1 MPIKIINKKMDI
13 SIDFGITVT
22 DIIKKDN
29 DVLWHEMT
37 LSKEEPSLSLLKHLF
52 TDIDFNSGVNLLAV
66 TGGKHLNLGDEIE
79 STKIVH
85 VNEIDAVGEGAMN
98 LSSLSGKDP
107 IIIVSAGSGTACIL
121 AQDGNFM
128 HCSGTGVGGGTVLG
142 LSKLLLGTTDPVEIA
157 ELAKAGNE
165 SGVDLILEDVVSGPI
180 GELPSDT
187 TAVNFG
193 KISKIDSEISKEDI
207 AAGIVNLVGQTA
219 ARVATSVATTFNAKE
234 IVVVGRSPSFN
245 GLKNSLEQAASI
257 MGFSPH
263 FPKNGEYASA
273 LGALLVAEK
282 NPSD

>member
-1 MPIKIINKKMDI
+1 MDI

-22 DIIKKDN
+22 DILKRN
-29 DVLWHEMT
+29 QGVMSHQMT
-37 LSKEEPSLSLLKHLF
+37 LSKEEPSQALLNKLLS
-52 TDIDFNSGVNLLAV
+52 DVNFKSEVNFLAV
-66 TGGKHLNLGDEIE
+66 TGGKHLNIGDKIE
-79 STKIVH
+79 STRVIH
-85 VNEIDAVGEGAMN
+85 VNEIEAIGEGAMN
-98 LSSLSGKDP
+98 LSGLSEKNP
-107 IIIVSAGSGTACIL
+107 TIIVSAGSGTACIL
-121 AQDGNFM
+121 AKEGNFV

-142 LSKLLLGTTDPVEIA
+142 LSKLLLGTTDPIEIA
-157 ELAKAGNE
+157 ELAIQGNE
-165 SGVDLILEDVVSGPI
+165 SSVDLILEDVVSGPI

-193 KISKIDSEISKEDI
+193 KVSKIDSEISREDI

-219 ARVATSVATTFNAKE
+219 ARVATSVATTFNARE

-273 LGALLVAEK
+273 LGAMLVAEK
-282 NPSD
+282 KPF

>member
-1 MPIKIINKKMDI
+1 MEI

-22 DIIKKDN
+22 DIIKRDN
-29 DVLWHEMT
+29 DVLLHEMT

-98 LSSLSGKDP
+98 LSGLSGKDP

-121 AQDGNFM
+121 AQDGNFI

-142 LSKLLLGTTDPVEIA
+142 LSKLLLGTIDPVEIA

-193 KISKIDSEISKEDI
+193 KISKIDSEISKQDI

-219 ARVATSVATTFNAKE
+219 ARVATSVATTFNARE

>member
-1 MPIKIINKKMDI
+1 MDI

-22 DIIKKDN
+22 DIIKRDN
-29 DVLWHEMT
+29 GVLSHEMT
-37 LSKEEPSLSLLKHLF
+37 LTKQDPDLSLLKDFLSEINF
-52 TDIDFNSGVNLLAV
+52 KTDVNLLAV

-79 STKIVH
+79 STKIIH

-98 LSSLSGKDP
+98 LSGLSNENP
-107 IIIVSAGSGTACIL
+107 TIIVSAGSGTACIL
-121 AQDGNFM
+121 AQDGNYM

-142 LSKLLLGTTDPVEIA
+142 LSKLLLDTTDPTEIA
-157 ELAKAGNE
+157 ELAKLGNE

-193 KISKIDSEISKEDI
+193 KISKIDSDISKQDI

-219 ARVATSVATTFNAKE
+219 ARIATSVATTFNAKE

-263 FPKNGEYASA
+263 FPENGEYASA

-282 NPSD
+282 NPSGF

>member
-1 MPIKIINKKMDI
+1 MDI

-22 DIIKKDN
+22 DIIKRDN
-29 DVLWHEMT
+29 GVISHEMN
-37 LSKEEPSLSLLKHLF
+37 LSKEEPSLNLLNNLF
-52 TDIDFNSGVNLLAV
+52 SDLDFKSDVDLLAV
-66 TGGKHLNLGDEIE
+66 TGGKHLNLGDKIE

-85 VNEIDAVGEGAMN
+85 VNEIDAIGEGAMN
-98 LSSLSGKDP
+98 LSGLSRKNP

-121 AQDGNFM
+121 AQDGNFI
-128 HCSGTGVGGGTVLG
+128 HCSGTGVGGGTILG
-142 LSKLLLGTTDPVEIA
+142 LSKLLLGTTDPIEIA
-157 ELAKAGNE
+157 KLAKEGNE

-193 KISKIDSEISKEDI
+193 KISKIDSEISKQDI

-219 ARVATSVATTFNAKE
+219 ARIATSVATTFNAKE

>member
-1 MPIKIINKKMDI
+1 MDI

-22 DIIKKDN
+22 DIMKRDE
-29 DVLWHEMT
+29 DVLSHQMT
-37 LSKEEPSLSLLKHLF
+37 LSKEEPSLSLLKKLLP
-52 TDIDFNSGVNLLAV
+52 DIDFKSDVNFLAV
-66 TGGKHLNLGDEIE
+66 TGGKHLNLGNKID
-79 STKIVH
+79 STKIIH

-98 LSSLSGKDP
+98 LSGLSDKSP
-107 IIIVSAGSGTACIL
+107 TIIVSAGSGTACIL
-121 AQDGNFM
+121 AQGGSFV

-142 LSKLLLGTTDPVEIA
+142 LSKLLLGTTNPVEIA

-193 KISKIDSEISKEDI
+193 KISKIDSEISKQDI

-219 ARVATSVATTFNAKE
+219 ARIATSVATTFNAKE

-263 FPKNGEYASA
+263 FPNNGEYASA
-273 LGALLVAEK
+273 LGALLIAEK

>member
-1 MPIKIINKKMDI
+1 MDI

-22 DIIKKDN
+22 DIIKRDN
-29 DVLWHEMT
+29 GVLSHEMKLT
-37 LSKEEPSLSLLKHLF
+37 KQDPDLFLLKNLF
-52 TDIDFNSGVNLLAV
+52 SDINFETDVNLLAV

-79 STKIVH
+79 STKIIH

-98 LSSLSGKDP
+98 LSGLSNENP
-107 IIIVSAGSGTACIL
+107 TVIVSAGSGTACIL
-121 AQDGNFM
+121 AQDGNYI

-142 LSKLLLGTTDPVEIA
+142 LSKLLLDTTDPTEIA
-157 ELAKAGNE
+157 ELAKLGNE

-193 KISKIDSEISKEDI
+193 KISKIDSNISKQDI

-219 ARVATSVATTFNAKE
+219 ARIATSVATTFNAKE
-234 IVVVGRSPSFN
+234 IVVVGRSPSFI

-263 FPKNGEYASA
+263 FPENGEYASA

>member
-1 MPIKIINKKMDI
+1 MDI

-22 DIIKKDN
+22 DIIKREKGVISHD
-29 DVLWHEMT
+29 MM
-37 LSKEEPSLSLLKHLF
+37 LSKEEPSLKLLENLF
-52 TDIDFNSGVNLLAV
+52 SDVNLETEINLLAV
-66 TGGKHLNLGDEIE
+66 TGGKHLNLGDKIKSTEI
-79 STKIVH
+79 IH
-85 VNEIDAVGEGAMN
+85 VNEIDAIGEGAMHLSG
-98 LSSLSGKDP
+98 LSSNTH

-121 AQDGNFM
+121 ANDRSYM
-128 HCSGTGVGGGTVLG
+128 HCSGTGVGGGTILG
-142 LSKLLLGTTDPVEIA
+142 LSKLLLGTADPVEFA
-157 ELAKAGNE
+157 ELAKTGNE

-180 GELPSDT
+180 GLLPSDT

-193 KISKIDSEISKEDI
+193 KISKIDSEISKQDI

-245 GLKNSLEQAASI
+245 GLKKSLEQAASI

>member
-1 MPIKIINKKMDI
+1 MDI

-22 DIIKKDN
+22 DIIKRHD
-29 DVLWHEMT
+29 DVILHEMT
-37 LSKEEPSLSLLKHLF
+37 LSKEEPSPSLLSQLF
-52 TDIDFNSGVNLLAV
+52 SDIDFKSDVNLLAV
-66 TGGKHLNLGDEIE
+66 TGGKHLNLGDKIE
-79 STKIVH
+79 STKIIH

-98 LSSLSGKDP
+98 LSGLSGKDP

-121 AQDGNFM
+121 AQEGNFM
-128 HCSGTGVGGGTVLG
+128 HCSGTGVGGGTILG
-142 LSKLLLGTTDPVEIA
+142 LSKLLLGTTDPVKIA
-157 ELAKAGNE
+157 ELAKTGNE
-165 SGVDLILEDVVSGPI
+165 SSVDLILEDVVSGPI

-234 IVVVGRSPSFN
+234 IVVVGRSPSFK

-257 MGFSPH
+257 MGFSPY

>member
-1 MPIKIINKKMDI
+1 MDI

-22 DIIKKDN
+22 DIIKRDN
-29 DVLWHEMT
+29 DVISHEMT
-37 LSKEEPSLSLLKHLF
+37 LSKEEPSQTLLNNLF
-52 TDIDFNSGVNLLAV
+52 SDLDFKSDVDLFAV
-66 TGGKHLNLGDEIE
+66 TGGKHLNLGDKIE
-79 STKIVH
+79 STKIIH
-85 VNEIDAVGEGAMN
+85 VNEIDAIGEGAMN
-98 LSSLSGKDP
+98 LSGLSRKNP

-121 AQDGNFM
+121 AQDGNFI
-128 HCSGTGVGGGTVLG
+128 HCSGTGVGGGTILG
-142 LSKLLLGTTDPVEIA
+142 LSKLLLGTTDPIEIA
-157 ELAKAGNE
+157 KLAKEGNE

-193 KISKIDSEISKEDI
+193 KISKIDSEISKQDI

-219 ARVATSVATTFNAKE
+219 ARIATSVATTFNAKE

>member
-1 MPIKIINKKMDI
+1 MEI

-22 DIIKKDN
+22 DIIKRDN
-29 DVLWHEMT
+29 DVLLHEMT
-37 LSKEEPSLSLLKHLF
+37 LSKEEPSLSLLKNLF
-52 TDIDFNSGVNLLAV
+52 TDINFNSGVNLLAV

-98 LSSLSGKDP
+98 LSGLSGKDP

-121 AQDGNFM
+121 AQDGKFM

-142 LSKLLLGTTDPVEIA
+142 LSKLLLGTIDPVEIA

-165 SGVDLILEDVVSGPI
+165 SSVDLILEDVVSGPI

-193 KISKIDSEISKEDI
+193 KISKIDSEISKQDI

-219 ARVATSVATTFNAKE
+219 ARVATSVATTFNARE

>member
-1 MPIKIINKKMDI
+1 MEI

-22 DIIKKDN
+22 DIIKRDN
-29 DVLWHEMT
+29 DVLLHEMT
-37 LSKEEPSLSLLKHLF
+37 LSKEEPSLSLLKNLF

-66 TGGKHLNLGDEIE
+66 TGGKHLNLGDEIK

-98 LSSLSGKDP
+98 LSGLSGKDP

-142 LSKLLLGTTDPVEIA
+142 LSKLLLGTIDPVEIA

-193 KISKIDSEISKEDI
+193 KISKIDSEISKQDI

-219 ARVATSVATTFNAKE
+219 ARVATSVATTFNARE

>member
-1 MPIKIINKKMDI
+1 MDI

-22 DIIKKDN
+22 DIIKRDN
-29 DVLWHEMT
+29 DVILHEMT
-37 LSKEEPSLSLLKHLF
+37 LSKEEPSPSLLSQLF
-52 TDIDFNSGVNLLAV
+52 TDINFKSDVNLLAV
-66 TGGKHLNLGDEIE
+66 TGGKHLNLGDKIE

-98 LSSLSGKDP
+98 LSGLSGKNP

-128 HCSGTGVGGGTVLG
+128 HCSGTGVGGGTILG
-142 LSKLLLGTTDPVEIA
+142 LSKLLLGTTDPIEIA
-157 ELAKAGNE
+157 KLAKEGNE

-193 KISKIDSEISKEDI
+193 KISKIDYEISKQDI

-219 ARVATSVATTFNAKE
+219 ARIATSVATTFKASE

-245 GLKNSLEQAASI
+245 GLKNSLEQAAAI

>member
-1 MPIKIINKKMDI
+1 MDI

-22 DIIKKDN
+22 DIIKRDN
-29 DVLWHEMT
+29 GVISHEMN
-37 LSKEEPSLSLLKHLF
+37 LSKEEPSLTLLNNLF
-52 TDIDFNSGVNLLAV
+52 SDLDFKSDVDLLAV
-66 TGGKHLNLGDEIE
+66 TGGKHLNLGDKIE

-85 VNEIDAVGEGAMN
+85 VNEIDAIGEGAMN
-98 LSSLSGKDP
+98 LSGLSRKNP

-121 AQDGNFM
+121 AQDGNFI
-128 HCSGTGVGGGTVLG
+128 HCSGTGVGGGTILG
-142 LSKLLLGTTDPVEIA
+142 LSKLLLGTTDPIEIA
-157 ELAKAGNE
+157 KLAKEGNE

-193 KISKIDSEISKEDI
+193 KISKIDSEISKQDI

-219 ARVATSVATTFNAKE
+219 ARIATSVATTFNAKE

-245 GLKNSLEQAASI
+245 GLKDSLEQAASI

-263 FPKNGEYASA
+263 FPSNGEYASA
-273 LGALLVAEK
+273 LGALLIAEK

>member
-1 MPIKIINKKMDI
+1 MDI

-22 DIIKKDN
+22 DIIKRDN
-29 DVLWHEMT
+29 DVISHEMT
-37 LSKEEPSLSLLKHLF
+37 LSKEEPSQTLLNHLF
-52 TDIDFNSGVNLLAV
+52 SDLDFESDVDLFAV
-66 TGGKHLNLGDEIE
+66 TGGKHLNLGDKIE
-79 STKIVH
+79 STKIIH
-85 VNEIDAVGEGAMN
+85 VNEIDAIGEGAMN
-98 LSSLSGKDP
+98 LSGLSRKNP
-107 IIIVSAGSGTACIL
+107 SIIVSAGSGTACIL
-121 AQDGNFM
+121 AQDGNFI
-128 HCSGTGVGGGTVLG
+128 HCSGTGVGGGTILG
-142 LSKLLLGTTDPVEIA
+142 LSKLLLGTTDPIEIA
-157 ELAKAGNE
+157 KLAKEGNE

-193 KISKIDSEISKEDI
+193 KISKIDSEISKQDI

-219 ARVATSVATTFNAKE
+219 ARIATSVATTFNAKE

>member
-1 MPIKIINKKMDI
+1 MDI

-22 DIIKKDN
+22 DIIKRDKS
-29 DVLWHEMT
+29 VLTHEMT
-37 LSKEEPSLSLLKHLF
+37 LSREEPCLPLLKKLLS
-52 TDIDFNSGVNLLAV
+52 DINFKSDVNFLAV
-66 TGGKHLNLGDEIE
+66 TGGKHLNLGNEIE
-79 STKIVH
+79 STKIIH

-98 LSSLSGKDP
+98 LSGLSSKNP

-121 AQDGNFM
+121 AQEGKFK

-142 LSKLLLGTTDPVEIA
+142 LSKLLLGTTDPIEIA
-157 ELAKAGNE
+157 KLAKEGNE

-180 GELPSDT
+180 GELPSET

-193 KISKIDSEISKEDI
+193 KISKIDSEVSKQDI

-219 ARVATSVATTFNAKE
+219 ARIATSVATTFNAKE

>member
-1 MPIKIINKKMDI
+1 MDI

-22 DIIKKDN
+22 DIIKRHD
-29 DVLWHEMT
+29 DVILHEMT
-37 LSKEEPSLSLLKHLF
+37 LSKDEPSPSLLSRLF
-52 TDIDFNSGVNLLAV
+52 TDIDFKSDVNLLAV
-66 TGGKHLNLGDEIE
+66 TGGKHLNLGDKIE
-79 STKIVH
+79 STKIIH
-85 VNEIDAVGEGAMN
+85 VNEIDAVGEGAIE
-98 LSSLSGKDP
+98 LSVLSGKNP
-107 IIIVSAGSGTACIL
+107 IIIVSAGSGTACIV

-142 LSKLLLGTTDPVEIA
+142 LAKLLLGTTDPIEIA
-157 ELAKAGNE
+157 KLAKEGNE

-193 KISKIDSEISKEDI
+193 KISKLESEISKQDI

-219 ARVATSVATTFNAKE
+219 ARIATSVATTFKASE

-282 NPSD
+282 NPSN

>member
-1 MPIKIINKKMDI
+1 MDI

-22 DIIKKDN
+22 DIMKRDKG
-29 DVLWHEMT
+29 VLSHQMT
-37 LSKEEPSLSLLKHLF
+37 LSKEEPSLSLLKKLLP
-52 TDIDFNSGVNLLAV
+52 DIDFKSDVNFLAV
-66 TGGKHLNLGDEIE
+66 TGGKHLNLGNKID
-79 STKIVH
+79 STKIIH

-98 LSSLSGKDP
+98 LSGLSDKSP
-107 IIIVSAGSGTACIL
+107 TIIVSAGSGTACIL
-121 AQDGNFM
+121 AQGGSFV

-142 LSKLLLGTTDPVEIA
+142 LSKLLLGTTNPVEIA

-165 SGVDLILEDVVSGPI
+165 SGVDLILRDVVSGPI

-193 KISKIDSEISKEDI
+193 KISKIDSEISKQDI
-207 AAGIVNLVGQTA
+207 AAGIINLVGQTA
-219 ARVATSVATTFNAKE
+219 ARIATSVATTFNAKE

-263 FPKNGEYASA
+263 FPNNGEYASA
-273 LGALLVAEK
+273 LGALLIAEK

>member
-1 MPIKIINKKMDI
+1 MDI

-22 DIIKKDN
+22 DIIKRDN
-29 DVLWHEMT
+29 GVISHEMT
-37 LSKEEPSLSLLKHLF
+37 LSKEEPSPTLLNHLF
-52 TDIDFNSGVNLLAV
+52 SDLDFESDVDLLAV
-66 TGGKHLNLGDEIE
+66 TGGKHLNLGDKIE
-79 STKIVH
+79 TTKIVH
-85 VNEIDAVGEGAMN
+85 VNEIDAIGEGAMN
-98 LSSLSGKDP
+98 LSGLSHKNP

-121 AQDGNFM
+121 AQDGNFI
-128 HCSGTGVGGGTVLG
+128 HCSGTGVGGGTILG
-142 LSKLLLGTTDPVEIA
+142 LSKLLLGTTDPIEIA
-157 ELAKAGNE
+157 KLAKEGNE

-193 KISKIDSEISKEDI
+193 KISKIDSEISKQDI

-219 ARVATSVATTFNAKE
+219 ARIATSVATTFNAKE

>member
-1 MPIKIINKKMDI
+1 MDI

-22 DIIKKDN
+22 DIIKRNN
-29 DVLWHEMT
+29 DVILHEMT
-37 LSKEEPSLSLLKHLF
+37 LSKEEPSLTLLNHLF
-52 TDIDFNSGVNLLAV
+52 TDIDFKSNVNLLAV
-66 TGGKHLNLGDEIE
+66 TGGKHLNLGNEIE

-98 LSSLSGKDP
+98 LSGLNGKNP

-121 AQDGNFM
+121 AKDGNFI
-128 HCSGTGVGGGTVLG
+128 HCSGTGVGGGTILG
-142 LSKLLLGTTDPVEIA
+142 LSKLLLGTTDPIEIA
-157 ELAKAGNE
+157 RLAKEGNE
-165 SGVDLILEDVVSGPI
+165 SSVDLILEDVVSGPI
-180 GELPSDT
+180 GKLPSDT

-193 KISKIDSEISKEDI
+193 KLSKLDSEISKQDI

-219 ARVATSVATTFNAKE
+219 ARIATSVATTFNAKE
-234 IVVVGRSPSFN
+234 IVVVGRSPSFI

>member
-1 MPIKIINKKMDI
+1 MDI

-22 DIIKKDN
+22 DLIKRDD
-29 DVLWHEMT
+29 DVIFHEMT
-37 LSKEEPSLSLLKHLF
+37 LSKEEPSLSLLSQLF
-52 TDIDFNSGVNLLAV
+52 PDIDFKSNVNLLAV
-66 TGGKHLNLGDEIE
+66 TGGKHLNLGNEIE
-79 STKIVH
+79 STKIIH

-98 LSSLSGKDP
+98 LSGLSGKNP

-142 LSKLLLGTTDPVEIA
+142 LSKLLLGTSDPIEIA
-157 ELAKAGNE
+157 KLAKEGNE

-180 GELPSDT
+180 GELPSET

-193 KISKIDSEISKEDI
+193 KISKIDSEVSKQDI

-219 ARVATSVATTFNAKE
+219 ARIATSVATTFNAKE

>member
-1 MPIKIINKKMDI
+1 MDI

-22 DIIKKDN
+22 DIIKRDN
-29 DVLWHEMT
+29 DVISHEMT
-37 LSKEEPSLSLLKHLF
+37 LSKEEPSQTLLNHLF
-52 TDIDFNSGVNLLAV
+52 SDLDFESDVDLLAV
-66 TGGKHLNLGDEIE
+66 TGGKHLNLGDKIE
-79 STKIVH
+79 STKIIH
-85 VNEIDAVGEGAMN
+85 VNEIDAIGEGAMN
-98 LSSLSGKDP
+98 LSGLSRKNP

-121 AQDGNFM
+121 AQDGNFI
-128 HCSGTGVGGGTVLG
+128 HCSGTGVGGGTILG
-142 LSKLLLGTTDPVEIA
+142 LSKLLLGTTDPTEIA
-157 ELAKAGNE
+157 KLAKEGNE

-193 KISKIDSEISKEDI
+193 KISKIDSEISKQDI

-219 ARVATSVATTFNAKE
+219 ARIATSVATTFNAKE